1 MKRSFYTTL
10 FVLTL
15 IISSCNNNGN
25 TTAQQT
31 GNALSLEANDQMQ
44 FNKTELKATAGKV
57 ITLTLTNTGKMDKET
72 MGHDFVLLKQGT
84 DIPAFGH
91 EAMNAKD
98 TGFIPASEI
107 SKIIA
112 HTKVLGSGESDTITF
127 TINEKGSYD
136 YICSFPGHYM
146 IMKGKLIVE

>member
-1 MKRSFYTTL
+1 MKRSNFIL
-10 FVLTL
+10 VFIFML
-15 IISSCNNNGN
+15 IISSCSSNENTAEQQIGN
-25 TTAQQT
+25 S
-31 GNALSLEANDQMQ
+31 LLLEANDQMQ
-44 FNKTELKATAGKV
+44 FNKNELRAAAGKV
-57 ITLTLTNTGKMDKET
+57 ITLTLKNTGEMSKDL

-91 EAMNAKD
+91 EAMNAKS
-98 TGFIPASEI
+98 TGFIPPSQV

-112 HTKVLGSGESDTITF
+112 HTKVLGPGESDTITF
-127 TINEKGSYD
+127 TMNRKGSYD